1 MYAASVRRAIWLEY
15 FTVSWNVIEG
25 VVAIAAGVVAGSIAL
40 VGFGLD
46 SAIEVISGSALIWRF
61 RQHGLGTETETAAER
76 RAIFI
81 VGVTFLLLALYVTYE
96 SARKLALRERP
107 EESLVGI
114 VLTAISLAVMPALA
128 HFKRKVAGQLD
139 SRALLAD
146 AKETLACSYLSV
158 TLLAGLV
165 ANAVVG
171 WWSLDPITALL
182 LVPWLLREG
191 LEGVRGDVCFEG
203 LRPCFCRT
211 CLYGLRSCRAACC
224 STA

>member
-96 SARKLALRERP
+96 SARKLALGEQP

-128 HFKRKVAGQLD
+128 HFKRKVAGQLG

-146 AKETLACSYLSV
+146 AKETLACSYLSFTV
-158 TLLAGLV
+158 LLGLAANAALGWWWADPVAGLAIV
-165 ANAVVG
+165 Y
-171 WWSLDPITALL
+171 
-182 LVPWLLREG
+182 WLAKEGREALREA
-191 LEGVRGDVCFEG
+191 RGEEDKE
-203 LRPCFCRT
+203 
-211 CLYGLRSCRAACC
+211 
-224 STA
+224 

>member
-146 AKETLACSYLSV
+146 AKETMACSYLSFTV
-158 TLLAGLV
+158 LLGLAANAALGWWWADPVAGL
-165 ANAVVG
+165 AIIY
-171 WWSLDPITALL
+171 W
-182 LVPWLLREG
+182 LVKEGREALREA
-191 LEGVRGDVCFEG
+191 RGEEDEE
-203 LRPCFCRT
+203 
-211 CLYGLRSCRAACC
+211 
-224 STA
+224 